1 MPTVVVDHEVTI
13 AVHDLGGQGRP
24 VLLAHATGFHGRVW
38 LPVAAS
44 LGASFRCLAVDERGH
59 GDSIVPEDAEF
70 DWKSMAA
77 DLLAVVDELGLQAPL
92 GVGHSAG
99 ATLLLLAEQ
108 ARPAT
113 FEGLWCYEPILPPA
127 EGMPSPTDRARLAA
141 GARKRTEVFPSRQAA
156 HHNYVAKPPFSALA
170 PEAVRAYVE
179 FGFVDQEDGTVRLK
193 CRPEHEAR
201 IYENGFSHDAH
212 RHLDRVRCPVTLACG
227 ERTSHVHPDAIR
239 AVGARLPR
247 SSVEI
252 LAGLGHF
259 GPLEDPAATAAA
271 VVRAF
276 GTGHGDGPE
285 PDR

>member
-1 MPTVVVDHEVTI
+1 MDDGVRI
-13 AVHDLGGQGRP
+13 AVHELGGEGP
-24 VLLAHATGFHGRVW
+24 DLLLAHATGLHGRVW
-38 LPVAAS
+38 LPVAAFLRS
-44 LGASFRCLAVDERGH
+44 SFHGLAVDERGH
-59 GDSIVPEDAEF
+59 GDSAVADDVSF
-70 DWKSMAA
+70 DWRAMAA

-156 HHNYVAKPPFSALA
+156 YHNYVAKPPFSALA
-170 PEAVRAYVE
+170 PEALRAYVE

-276 GTGHGDGPE
+276 GPGRRDTPG